1 MIIRGVFGLLQ
12 ALVPAINYTTPNVY
26 RTDVFQF
33 KAYFVA
39 CEMVFAVLME
49 WSACCL
55 LCCTML
61 TDEGN
66 KKIRA
71 AHKAKMRAQEGHVEA
86 GDSETPLSEDQRTV
100 RAESHEFAPINKA

>member
-1 MIIRGVFGLLQ
+1 M
-12 ALVPAINYTTPNVY
+12 PNVY

-49 WSACCL
+49 WAACCL

-71 AHKAKMRAQEGHVEA
+71 AHKAKMRAEGQGMEE
-86 GDSETPLSEDQRTV
+86 GETPMKEEDQRTV
-100 RAESHEFAPINKA
+100 RAESHEFAPINKQENK

>member
-1 MIIRGVFGLLQ
+1 M
-12 ALVPAINYTTPNVY
+12 PAINYTMPNVY

-61 TDEGN
+61 TSEGN

-71 AHKAKMRAQEGHVEA
+71 EHKARMRAEEA
-86 GDSETPLSEDQRTV
+86 GENGDGTPMSEDLRTM
-100 RAESHEFAPINKA
+100 RTESHEFAPINKA